1 MPKGPLGIFVPKWP
15 RRARASREIRKALIR
30 ISGVGGRGLVV
41 KRDERSGLVVGQ
53 VAGE

>member
-1 MPKGPLGIFVPKWP
+1 MASEGAGEWGGVGV
-15 RRARASREIRKALIR
+15 RRALIR